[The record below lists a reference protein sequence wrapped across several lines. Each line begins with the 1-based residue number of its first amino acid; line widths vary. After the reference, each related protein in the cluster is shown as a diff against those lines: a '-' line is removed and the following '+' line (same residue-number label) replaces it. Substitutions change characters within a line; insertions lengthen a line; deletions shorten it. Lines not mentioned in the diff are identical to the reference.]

1 VSTQSLPGVG
11 STFGPY
17 RIDALLGRGGMGVV
31 YRAED
36 LRLQRSVA
44 LKLLSAQLSD
54 DLRFRERFLRESRLA
69 AATEHPGIVPVYE
82 AGEIDG
88 RLYIAMRCIDGAD
101 LGGLLRR
108 EGPLEPVR
116 AVVLVAQLAAALD
129 AAHARGLVHR
139 DVKPSNALVSRDA
152 DGERVYLLD
161 FGVTESTGSHER
173 LTATG
178 QFVGTV
184 DYLAPERIRGE
195 SADSRADLY
204 ALGCVLFE
212 CLTGEVPFPRESEAA
227 AMYAHLEDEPPQVS
241 ERRPGLPTELDA
253 VVARALAKDPAERW
267 QTGAELAAAARKA
280 VRPDDARAVGA
291 HARGSRAR
299 RTAAAG
305 LALLAVAVAAAAALE
320 LRSDDSGR
328 PAVIDGNEVG
338 LIDAGAGDITEQFA
352 VGPDPSALVVGG
364 GSVWAASERADTVS
378 RIDGTGHPIVTI
390 PVPGDPAGM
399 TFAAGSLWVANREGR
414 SISQIDPGSNRVVG
428 SVEVGN
434 APRAV
439 AAGFGALWVASD
451 VDRKLA
457 RVDLARGVVT
467 AQVDLGGNATSVATG
482 AGAVWVASEEAGSVF
497 RIEPGAHAVSGTIEV
512 GNGPAAVVAA
522 DGAVWVANRQD
533 GTVSRID
540 PGTEAVTKVVPVG
553 PDPTAIAAGEG
564 GVWVAD
570 SGNGTVVR
578 VDTTTGRVA
587 ETIHVGN
594 PPSALAV
601 ADGSVWTAA
610 RASPAS
616 HDGGTL
622 RIEMQPYETPMLE
635 PSRDDTASLELLSLA
650 HDGLVAYRRTDSST
664 YGPLVGGLAVDVP
677 DPSPDGRT
685 YVFKLRRG
693 LRYSDGSP
701 VRPDDF
707 RASLEA
713 FLRQYRRVPY
723 LPPFYEHIV
732 GASGCM
738 KHPGRCDLS
747 QGIVTDAS
755 AGTIT
760 IRLNEPDPDLLDKL
774 AYPFAYV
781 APADHPFQ
789 RNVAPPSTGPYRIVS
804 FDPRRG
810 ARLVRNPYF
819 RARGFDARPNG
830 LADEIRF
837 QFRDNDRRSFDAAVA
852 AVERGESDV
861 VEVSGK
867 FGGRWSPKRIAALAV
882 RTPGRLYT
890 DATAE
895 TEYMFLNVRTPP
907 FDDPRVRQAINYAV
921 DRGEVARRAG
931 GPDLAQLTCQLVPPG
946 FPSYKP
952 SCPYTANPDP
962 GGGWS
967 RPDIDRAR
975 RLIEQSGTKG
985 TRVTVWSY
993 SGLHAITQY
1002 FVSLLHS
1009 LGYRSSLREFRLWT
1023 DYAKATTD
1031 ARSRVQIG
1039 TNGWASD
1046 IAVPA
1051 DFTTLFRCRMA
1062 ANFSRFCDR
1071 RLEDRIEGALATRGT
1086 QADAAWQAVYRRL
1099 SEAAPLVPLVNR
1111 RTLTLVSKRVGNY
1124 EHHPLWGALYDRMWV
1139 R

>member
-44 LKLLSAQLSD
+44 LKLLSAQLGD
-54 DLRFRERFLRESRLA
+54 DRRFRERFLRESRLA

-82 AGEIDG
+82 AGEVDG
-88 RLYIAMRCIDGAD
+88 RLYIAMRCIDGVD

-108 EGPLEPVR
+108 EGPLEPAR
-116 AVVLVAQLAAALD
+116 AVAIVAQLASALD
-129 AAHARGLVHR
+129 AAHARGLIHR
-139 DVKPSNALVSRDA
+139 DVKPSNTLVSHDA
-152 DGERVYLLD
+152 EGEHVYLLD
-161 FGVTESTGSHER
+161 FGVTESTGSHDG
-173 LTATG
+173 LTAAA
-178 QFVGTV
+178 QLIGTV
-184 DYLAPERIRGE
+184 DYLPPERIRGE
-195 SADSRADLY
+195 AADGRADLY

-212 CLTGEVPFPRESEAA
+212 CLTGEVPFPRGSEVAA
-227 AMYAHLEDEPPQVS
+227 IYAHLEDEPPRVS

-267 QTGAELAAAARKA
+267 QTGAELTEAARAA
-280 VRPDDARAVGA
+280 VGPDPRAVGA
-291 HARGSRAR
+291 QARGRRVR

-305 LALLAVAVAAAAALE
+305 LALLAVTVAAAAALQ
-320 LRSDDSGR
+320 LRSDDSSR
-328 PAVIDGNEVG
+328 LVAVDGNAVG
-338 LIDAGAGDITEQFA
+338 LIDPDTGDITEQVP
-352 VGPDPSALVVGG
+352 VGQDPSALAVGG
-364 GSVWAASERADTVS
+364 GSVWAASERDDTVS
-378 RIDGTGHPIVTI
+378 RIDLEAHREFTI

-399 TFAAGSLWVANREGR
+399 AFAAGSLWVANREGR
-414 SISQIDPGSNRVVG
+414 SISQIDPGSNRVLG
-428 SVEVGN
+428 SIEVGN
-434 APRAV
+434 SPRAV
-439 AAGFGALWVASD
+439 ATGFGALWVAFD

-457 RVDLARGVVT
+457 RVDLARGVPT

-482 AGAVWVASEEAGSVF
+482 AGAVWVTSEEAGSVF
-497 RIEPGAHAVSGTIEV
+497 RVEPVTRAVSKPIKV
-512 GNGPAAVVAA
+512 GNGPTGVVVA

-540 PGTEAVTKVVPVG
+540 PATDTVTKIVPVG

-564 GVWVAD
+564 GVWVAN
-570 SGNGTVVR
+570 SGDGTVMR
-578 VDTTTGRVA
+578 IDTETGRVA
-587 ETIHVGN
+587 ETIHVRN
-594 PPSALAV
+594 PPSALAI

-610 RASPAS
+610 RTSPAS
-616 HDGGTL
+616 HGGGTL

-635 PSRDDTASLELLSLA
+635 PSADDTAALELLSLA
-650 HDGLVAYRRTDSST
+650 HDGLVAYRRTDGST

-685 YVFKLRRG
+685 YVFKLRPG
-693 LRYSDGSP
+693 IRYSDGSL

-713 FLRQYRRVPY
+713 FLRHYKRVPY
-723 LPPFYEHIV
+723 LPPYYEHII
-732 GASGCM
+732 GAPRCV
-738 KHPGRCDLS
+738 KHPARCDLS

-760 IRLNEPDPDLLDKL
+760 IHLNEPDPDLLDKL

-781 APADHPFQ
+781 APADHPFRQ
-789 RNVAPPSTGPYRIVS
+789 RAAAPSTGPYRILS
-804 FDPRRG
+804 FDPKRG

-819 RARGFDARPNG
+819 RARGSDARPDG
-830 LADEIRF
+830 LADEIRVR
-837 QFRDNDRRSFDAAVA
+837 FRAYDRRNLAAAVA

-861 VEVSGK
+861 VEISGK
-867 FGGRWSPKRIAALAV
+867 FGGQWTPKRIAALAV

-895 TEYMFLNVRTPP
+895 TDYMFLNVRTPP

-921 DRGEVARRAG
+921 DRAEVARRAG
-931 GPDLAQLTCQLVPPG
+931 GPDLAQQTCQLLPPG

-962 GGGWS
+962 GGSWS
-967 RPDIDRAR
+967 GPDTDRAR
-975 RLIEQSGTKG
+975 RLIDKSGTRG
-985 TRVTVWSY
+985 TKVTVWSY
-993 SGLHAITQY
+993 ADRHAITQY
-1002 FVSLLHS
+1002 FVSLLHR
-1009 LGYRSSLREFRLWT
+1009 LGYRSRLREFRLWT

-1031 ARSRVQIG
+1031 ARSRAQIG
-1039 TNGWASD
+1039 INGWASD
-1046 IAVPA
+1046 VAVAA
-1051 DFTTLFRCRMA
+1051 DFTTLFRCA
-1062 ANFSRFCDR
+1062 GNPNFSSFCDHR
-1071 RLEDRIEGALATRGT
+1071 FEARIEQALATQGT

-1099 SEAAPLVPLVNR
+1099 SEVAPLVPLVNR
-1111 RTLTLVSKRVGNY
+1111 RTLTLVSKRVGHY
-1124 EHHPLWGALYDRMWV
+1124 EHHPLWGALYDQMWV